1 MVNVSPLSLAVSESG
16 LAPVAVRG
24 SGSPSDHV
32 GPRIRQ
38 RRLARGMA
46 LRQLAR
52 DIDVSASFIS
62 QLETG
67 KVQPSVSTLFAIC
80 AALEI
85 VPNDLFDGEGAAPS
99 SPPSELASAALAPV
113 ADPGPTSIFRATP
126 GSAPSSPLHP
136 HERKVIHLDSGVTW
150 ESLAPTRGGKTE
162 FMLVRYDV
170 GGSSTSHERLVRHVG
185 TEYGYVLQGT
195 LEITIGFDTYVLHA
209 GDSLSFDSSRPHR
222 LANIGDDV
230 VEAIWFNLE
239 VNL

>member
-1 MVNVSPLSLAVSESG
+1 MS
-16 LAPVAVRG
+16 
-24 SGSPSDHV
+24 
-32 GPRIRQ
+32 
-38 RRLARGMA
+38 

-67 KVQPSVSTLFAIC
+67 KVRPSVRTLFAIC
-80 AALEI
+80 AALDI
-85 VPNDLFDGEGAAPS
+85 VPNDLFDGDPTTRLSLPSEPS
-99 SPPSELASAALAPV
+99 SDALAPV
-113 ADPGPTSIFRATP
+113 TAPGPTSIFRAIP
-126 GSAPSSPLHP
+126 GNAPSSPLHP

-162 FMLVRYDV
+162 FMFVRYEV
-170 GGSSTSHERLVRHVG
+170 GGSSTSHERLVRHEG

-195 LEITIGFDTYVLHA
+195 LEITIGFDTHVLHA

>member
-1 MVNVSPLSLAVSESG
+1 M
-16 LAPVAVRG
+16 PVAVRG
-24 SGSPSDHV
+24 TDSPSGHV
-32 GPRIRQ
+32 GPRIRE
-38 RRLARGMA
+38 RRLSRGLS

-62 QLETG
+62 QLETV

-85 VPNDLFDGEGAAPS
+85 VPNDLFDGDAAPS
-99 SPPSELASAALAPV
+99 TTPSGSAVDVRTPI
-113 ADPGPTSIFRATP
+113 ADPGPTSIFRAT
-126 GSAPSSPLHP
+126 ASPLHP
-136 HERKVIHLDSGVTW
+136 HERKVIQLDSGVTW
-150 ESLAPTRGGKTE
+150 ESLAPTRSGKTE
-162 FMLVRYDV
+162 FMLVRYEV
-170 GGSSTSHERLVRHVG
+170 GGSSTSQERLVRHVG

>member
-1 MVNVSPLSLAVSESG
+1 MS
-16 LAPVAVRG
+16 
-24 SGSPSDHV
+24 
-32 GPRIRQ
+32 
-38 RRLARGMA
+38 

-85 VPNDLFDGEGAAPS
+85 VPNDLFDGEGAA
-99 SPPSELASAALAPV
+99 LAPV
-113 ADPGPTSIFRATP
+113 ANPGPTSIFRATP

-136 HERKVIHLDSGVTW
+136 HERKIIHLDSGVTW
-150 ESLAPTRGGKTE
+150 ESLAPTRSGKTE